1 MIPLSEV
8 FKQLQTNE
16 LNNISVV
23 NQATKEI
30 DPLQYSNVISAINA
44 GLTQLYTRFLLRLG
58 TAKIVL
64 IPDQELYQLDTR
76 YIMTGKGKE
85 PEKQFIMPSPPFSGG
100 LLKIHQVIDDK
111 GRELGLNNHSDYL
124 SVQTPAYDTLF
135 VPAELQ
141 SKDKVTTLKVVYRQ
155 NHKAIPSCVDAIDPE
170 YYGLSL
176 EPSHLWALCLF
187 VAGRMHYPI
196 GLSDATYSGNS
207 FMALYE
213 KECQRLETTGLEI
226 SQIAVNEG
234 IWRKGF
240 P

>member
-1 MIPLSEV
+1 MISLSEV

-23 NQATKEI
+23 NQQTKEI

-44 GLTQLYTRFLLRLG
+44 GLTQLHTRFLLRLG
-58 TAKIVL
+58 NLKIRL
-64 IPDQELYQLDTR
+64 LPGQELYELSSR
-76 YIMTGKGKE
+76 YIMTGKGKD
-85 PEKQFIMPSPPFSGG
+85 PDKQFIMTSPPFNGG
-100 LLKIHQVIDDK
+100 VLKIQQVFDDT
-111 GRELGLNNHSDYL
+111 GRELGLNNHSDSF
-124 SVQTPAYDTLF
+124 SVQTPTYDTLY
-135 VPAELQ
+135 VPTELH
-141 SKDKVTTLKVVYRQ
+141 DRHKVDTLKIVYRQ
-155 NHKAIPSCVDAIDPE
+155 NHKPISTEPGDVDPE
-170 YYGLSL
+170 YYGVSLS
-176 EPSHLWALCLF
+176 PSHLWALCLF